1 MSNAV
6 KKILYFFLSFLW
18 VIGAVG
24 SLGYILWMKEWVIAI
39 GLVIVIVPSVPKIK
53 EWVKFVLSNEELEDL
68 GGINPYRLSF
78 WCACIVFCR

>member
-18 VIGAVG
+18 VIGAIG
-24 SLGYILWMKEWVIAI
+24 SLGYILWMKEWVVAI

-53 EWVKFVLSNEELEDL
+53 EWVKFILSNE
-68 GGINPYRLSF
+68 
-78 WCACIVFCR
+78 

>member
-18 VIGAVG
+18 VVGAIG

-53 EWVKFVLSNEELEDL
+53 EWVKFILGNE
-68 GGINPYRLSF
+68 
-78 WCACIVFCR
+78 

>member
-1 MSNAV
+1 MSDAV

-53 EWVKFVLSNEELEDL
+53 EWVKFILGNE
-68 GGINPYRLSF
+68 
-78 WCACIVFCR
+78 

>member
-1 MSNAV
+1 MSNEV

-18 VIGAVG
+18 VVGAIG

-53 EWVKFVLSNEELEDL
+53 EWIKF
-68 GGINPYRLSF
+68 
-78 WCACIVFCR
+78 IVSDE

>member
-1 MSNAV
+1 MSNEF

-53 EWVKFVLSNEELEDL
+53 EWVKFVLSNE
-68 GGINPYRLSF
+68 
-78 WCACIVFCR
+78 

>member
-1 MSNAV
+1 MSNEV
-6 KKILYFFLSFLW
+6 KKILYFFLPFLW

-53 EWVKFVLSNEELEDL
+53 EWVKFILSNE
-68 GGINPYRLSF
+68 
-78 WCACIVFCR
+78 

>member
-1 MSNAV
+1 MSNEV

-39 GLVIVIVPSVPKIK
+39 GLVIVVVPSVPKVK
-53 EWVKFVLSNEELEDL
+53 EWVKFILGNE
-68 GGINPYRLSF
+68 
-78 WCACIVFCR
+78 

>member
-24 SLGYILWMKEWVIAI
+24 SLGYILWMKEWVVAI

-53 EWVKFVLSNEELEDL
+53 EWVKFILGNE
-68 GGINPYRLSF
+68 
-78 WCACIVFCR
+78 

>member
-1 MSNAV
+1 MSNKV

-39 GLVIVIVPSVPKIK
+39 GLVIVVVPSVPKIK
-53 EWVKFVLSNEELEDL
+53 EWIKFILSNE
-68 GGINPYRLSF
+68 
-78 WCACIVFCR
+78 

>member
-24 SLGYILWMKEWVIAI
+24 SLGYILWMKEWVVAI
-39 GLVIVIVPSVPKIK
+39 GLVIVVVPSVPKIK
-53 EWVKFVLSNEELEDL
+53 EWVKFIVSNE
-68 GGINPYRLSF
+68 
-78 WCACIVFCR
+78 

>member
-18 VIGAVG
+18 VVGAIG
-24 SLGYILWMKEWVIAI
+24 SLGYILWMKEWVVAI

-53 EWVKFVLSNEELEDL
+53 EWAKFILSNE
-68 GGINPYRLSF
+68 
-78 WCACIVFCR
+78 

>member
-6 KKILYFFLSFLW
+6 KKILYFSLSFLW

-53 EWVKFVLSNEELEDL
+53 EWVKFILGNE
-68 GGINPYRLSF
+68 
-78 WCACIVFCR
+78 

>member
-18 VIGAVG
+18 VIGAIG
-24 SLGYILWMKEWVIAI
+24 SLGYILWMKEWVVAI

-53 EWVKFVLSNEELEDL
+53 EWIKFILGNE
-68 GGINPYRLSF
+68 
-78 WCACIVFCR
+78 

>member
-18 VIGAVG
+18 VIGAIG

-53 EWVKFVLSNEELEDL
+53 EWVKFILSNE
-68 GGINPYRLSF
+68 
-78 WCACIVFCR
+78 

>member
-1 MSNAV
+1 MNNTF

-18 VIGAVG
+18 VVGAIG

-53 EWVKFVLSNEELEDL
+53 ECVKFILSNE
-68 GGINPYRLSF
+68 
-78 WCACIVFCR
+78 

>member
-24 SLGYILWMKEWVIAI
+24 SLGYILWMKEWVVAI
-39 GLVIVIVPSVPKIK
+39 GLVMEIDPSVTKSK
-53 EWVKFVLSNEELEDL
+53 EWVKFILSNE
-68 GGINPYRLSF
+68 
-78 WCACIVFCR
+78 

>member
-1 MSNAV
+1 MSNEV

-18 VIGAVG
+18 VVGAIG

-53 EWVKFVLSNEELEDL
+53 KWIKFILSDE
-68 GGINPYRLSF
+68 
-78 WCACIVFCR
+78 

>member
-18 VIGAVG
+18 VVGAIG

-39 GLVIVIVPSVPKIK
+39 GLVIVVVPSVPKIK
-53 EWVKFVLSNEELEDL
+53 EWVKFILSDE
-68 GGINPYRLSF
+68 
-78 WCACIVFCR
+78 

>member
-1 MSNAV
+1 MSNKV

-53 EWVKFVLSNEELEDL
+53 EWIKFILSNE
-68 GGINPYRLSF
+68 
-78 WCACIVFCR
+78 

>member
-1 MSNAV
+1 MSNEV

-53 EWVKFVLSNEELEDL
+53 EWIKLILSNE
-68 GGINPYRLSF
+68 
-78 WCACIVFCR
+78 

>member
-1 MSNAV
+1 MSNEV

-53 EWVKFVLSNEELEDL
+53 EWVKFVLSDE
-68 GGINPYRLSF
+68 
-78 WCACIVFCR
+78 

>member
-1 MSNAV
+1 MSNEV

-18 VIGAVG
+18 AVGAIG

-53 EWVKFVLSNEELEDL
+53 EWIKFILSNE
-68 GGINPYRLSF
+68 
-78 WCACIVFCR
+78 

>member
-1 MSNAV
+1 MSNEV

-24 SLGYILWMKEWVIAI
+24 SLGYILWMEEWVIAI

-53 EWVKFVLSNEELEDL
+53 EWIKFILSNE
-68 GGINPYRLSF
+68 
-78 WCACIVFCR
+78 

>member
-6 KKILYFFLSFLW
+6 KKIIYFFLSFLW

-53 EWVKFVLSNEELEDL
+53 EWIKFILSNE
-68 GGINPYRLSF
+68 
-78 WCACIVFCR
+78 

>member
-18 VIGAVG
+18 VVGAIG
-24 SLGYILWMKEWVIAI
+24 SLGYILWMKEWVMAI

-53 EWVKFVLSNEELEDL
+53 EWIKFILSNE
-68 GGINPYRLSF
+68 
-78 WCACIVFCR
+78 